1 MTPWR
6 FVSGAC
12 DILTIVDHASNHV
25 PVGIDLGIDPAL
37 LQTHIA
43 LDIGAAAL
51 AEALGYPAFL
61 ATVSRLVIDLN
72 READAQGIVPLSSD
86 GIAITGNTGN
96 VAARITNYWQ
106 PYHDALAQKI
116 TEMRP
121 KLLVSLHSF
130 TPRLSSRP
138 DEVRPW
144 EIGILYNQDDRTAR
158 VAIPLLAAAGVFVG
172 DQLPYS
178 GIQLNATMNRHGEGT
193 GTPYLGI
200 EVRQDLIESAA
211 GVAKW
216 ARILLPVIEKCAKQC
231 ERDQGAP
238 GFDA

>member
-1 MTPWR
+1 MKPWR
-6 FVSGAC
+6 FLAGAG
-12 DILTIVDHASNHV
+12 DILTVVDHASNHV

-216 ARILLPVIEKCAKQC
+216 ARILLPVIEKCAKHL
-231 ERDQGAP
+231 
-238 GFDA
+238 